1 MFKMKNERTN
11 YVCTVCSETFTRKPS
26 AKRHSDNNH
35 SGTAPFVKFID
46 YIVGRIEGRYQPSDP
61 LLYRH
66 RRKDKKSQNNG
77 SYSLENYKDAKASN
91 KSASQFTTIPD
102 KTIKESYSQVIAG
115 KSDLRLKNN
124 NNDNDNKEDR
134 EVGTYIPT
142 DGPTAYGIKG
152 GSESKSQRNQ
162 RDSFSS
168 SGASN
173 SQLPERTLRFQGAE
187 FVTLVRKYYSD
198 DNATE
203 ILNCAN
209 YFTLGGDDEFLNEKL
224 VFLRNFD
231 SILTNKR
238 TGHQSDSAW
247 PE

>member
-1 MFKMKNERTN
+1 MKNERTN
-11 YVCTVCSETFTRKPS
+11 FVCTVCSETFTRKSS

-46 YIVGRIEGRYQPSDP
+46 YIIGRIEGRYQPSDP

-66 RRKDKKSQNNG
+66 RREDKKSQNNG

-102 KTIKESYSQVIAG
+102 RTIKESYSQVIAG

-124 NNDNDNKEDR
+124 NNEYDNKEDR
-134 EVGTYIPT
+134 AT
-142 DGPTAYGIKG
+142 DGPTACGIKG

-168 SGASN
+168 SGVSN
-173 SQLPERTLRFQGAE
+173 SQFPERTLRFQGAE

-203 ILNCAN
+203 ILKCAN
-209 YFTLGGDDEFLNEKL
+209 YFTLGGDDEFLNDKL
-224 VFLRNFD
+224 VFLRNID
-231 SILTNKR
+231 SIWTNKR
-238 TGHQSDSAW
+238 TGHQSNSA
-247 PE
+247 